1 MTGRCD
7 FPLPRPLASAGRTS
21 CQTEM
26 AKALTDSLEAQF
38 QPVNDPSEPAVIEMV
53 NEAMCAYECA
63 PASEPN

>member
-1 MTGRCD
+1 
-7 FPLPRPLASAGRTS
+7 
-21 CQTEM
+21 M